1 MLFKKI
7 AVAACKFPQS
17 LYLLDKR
24 LRIEERAGG
33 FEIERDRNTV

>member
-17 LYLLDKR
+17 LFLLDER
-24 LRIEERAGG
+24 LSIEERAGG
-33 FEIERDRNTV
+33 LEIERD